1 MAEQADATRRGGL
14 TCQLHFD
21 LLASVK
27 LLTELTTLA
36 AAVAIP
42 AACAAEGLDGAH

>member
-1 MAEQADATRRGGL
+1 MHQFLPLRPADDGL

-27 LLTELTTLA
+27 LLTELTTFLA
-36 AAVAIP
+36 ASVAIR
-42 AACAAEGLDGAH
+42 GDLTG